1 MECKNCKKYFI
12 DTEDI
17 DNKSSWA
24 CPNCGDINEGQ
35 LETQVRL
42 PPIDNAIVVMF
53 EDGIKKVRIETTPY
67 MWDIIK
73 ALGEEK
79 ALQFIKKNNET
90 GETLIITIEMET
102 ERAI

>member
-1 MECKNCKKYFI
+1 MEKWK
-12 DTEDI
+12 I
-17 DNKSSWA
+17 DNK
-24 CPNCGDINEGQ
+24 INIEENNFEQ
-35 LETQVRL
+35 TKNVSLKNQVRL

-53 EDGIKKVRIETTPY
+53 EDGIKTVRIETTPY

-79 ALQFIKKNNET
+79 ALQFTKKNNET

-102 ERAI
+102 EGAI